1 MLVSLQLL
9 NNAKIA
15 LARSQFAS
23 SGICSFL
30 LLALLKGV
38 LCALKGNTDKLSSL
52 LLLLLLFLLTYKRL
66 FTHRYLLQE
75 HTL

>member
-1 MLVSLQLL
+1 MRVSLQLL
-9 NNAKIA
+9 TNAKIA

-52 LLLLLLFLLTYKRL
+52 LLLLLFLLTYKRL